1 MKLCIVD
8 IMKYH
13 PKAIISSRSSAFAF
27 CVTLK
32 KNKKQKTFVNS
43 HITPWSL
50 GHFHP
55 LSPSP
60 LLMPFF
66 PITLLPMLMPLLGVG
81 GKPEFN

>member
-32 KNKKQKTFVNS
+32 KNKKQKNFCQFTHNTVEFGAFS
-43 HITPWSL
+43 S
-50 GHFHP
+50 
-55 LSPSP
+55 
-60 LLMPFF
+60 
-66 PITLLPMLMPLLGVG
+66 PITLPPADALLPNNSSSYVNAFIG
-81 GKPEFN
+81 GGG